1 MLTHTN
7 EFTQKDENVIKV
19 ICPTLS
25 GKYLFVQILVEI
37 NHCKIF
43 YTGM

>member
-7 EFTQKDENVIKV
+7 EFTQKVENVIKV

-25 GKYLFVQILVEI
+25 RKYLFNNIEI
-37 NHCKIF
+37 NHFRIF
-43 YTGM
+43 EYM